1 MKTEEIIEKYFKEF
15 LDYELSINDYYYS
28 IMQYTKSKNNYY
40 EIGIK
45 NIEDLIYDENGDLI
59 DDAKEYDMLIE
70 RFIDYL
76 YKKEEL
82 NDYFENNKYYVE
94 EIFNNLI
101 EKIVI
106 YCY

>member
-1 MKTEEIIEKYFKEF
+1 MKTEKIVEKYFKKF
-15 LDYELSINDYYYS
+15 LDYELTINDYFYA
-28 IMQYTKSKNNYY
+28 IMRYTKSKNNYY

-59 DDAKEYDMLIE
+59 DDSKEYDMLIE

-76 YKKEEL
+76 QSKEEL

-94 EIFNNLI
+94 EIFNNLV
-101 EKIVI
+101 EKICI